1 LRQFLLLPPP
11 ERLVRPL
18 RDAIPVVQWL
28 YGETFAQEDVQSQ
41 CAISKVGQQPRHL
54 QLVVGQ

>member
-1 LRQFLLLPPP
+1 MAGHFETVSPSPP

-41 CAISKVGQQPRHL
+41 RAISKVGQQPRHL
-54 QLVVGQ
+54 QLW